1 MWVVTVVAKVENNLL
16 VHELQL
22 GEQLGE
28 CVHSA
33 RRSDFSLMLAMLTED
48 VRDHSQF
55 ALPVVEDEPRDITTE
70 TLRKEFH
77 LPDEAP
83 LALKNDTQIQ
93 DFNQAELVQDNQLAS
108 LQLQNAINPKPLAF
122 RDDKSHVPHQVMT
135 NTTTH
140 CQKKHQTGTGQLSRM
155 AFNAKGWLDAVQ
167 TSIVKSSLVNVHSIA

>member
-1 MWVVTVVAKVENNLL
+1 MVAKVDNTLL

-28 CVHSA
+28 CVHNA

-55 ALPVVEDEPRDITTE
+55 ALPVVEDEPRDISTE

-83 LALKNDTQIQ
+83 LALKNDTQIK
-93 DFNQAELVQDNQLAS
+93 DFNQAELVQNNQLAS
-108 LQLQNAINPKPLAF
+108 LQLQNAINPKALAF
-122 RDDKSHVPHQVMT
+122 RDDKNHVPHQVIS
-135 NTTTH
+135 NTSSH
-140 CQKKHQTGTGQLSRM
+140 CQQKHQTGTQQLARM

>member
-1 MWVVTVVAKVENNLL
+1 MVAKVENNLL

-28 CVHSA
+28 CVHTE
-33 RRSDFSLMLAMLTED
+33 RRSDFALMLAMLTED

-77 LPDEAP
+77 LPNEAP
-83 LALKNDTQIQ
+83 LAIKTDSQIS

-108 LQLQNAINPKPLAF
+108 LHLQNAINPRPLAF
-122 RDDKSHVPHQVMT
+122 RDDKSHVPHQVMS
-135 NTTTH
+135 NTSTH
-140 CQKKHQTGTGQLSRM
+140 CQQKHQTGNGQLSRM
-155 AFNAKGWLDAVQ
+155 AFNAKGWLEAVQ

>member
-1 MWVVTVVAKVENNLL
+1 MVAKVENNLL

-28 CVHSA
+28 CVHSK
-33 RRSDFSLMLAMLTED
+33 RRSDFALMLAMLTED

-55 ALPVVEDEPRDITTE
+55 ALPVVEEQPRDISTE
-70 TLRKEFH
+70 ALRKEFH

-93 DFNQAELVQDNQLAS
+93 EFNQAELVHDNQLAS
-108 LQLQNAINPKPLAF
+108 LHLENAINPKPLAF
-122 RDDKSHVPHQVMT
+122 RDDKRHVPHQVMT

-140 CQKKHQTGTGQLSRM
+140 CQQKHRTGTGQVSRM
-155 AFNAKGWLDAVQ
+155 AFNAKGWLDAVK
-167 TSIVKSSLVNVHSIA
+167 TSMVKSAQVNVHSIA

>member
-1 MWVVTVVAKVENNLL
+1 MVENNLL

-28 CVHSA
+28 CIHHE

-55 ALPVVEDEPRDITTE
+55 SLPEVEDDVRDISTA
-70 TLRKEFH
+70 TLRKEFN

-83 LALKNDTQIQ
+83 LAIKNVDDIHE
-93 DFNQAELVQDNQLAS
+93 FNQAGLLQDNNIAS
-108 LQLQNAINPKPLAF
+108 LHLQNALNPRPLSF
-122 RDDKSHVPHQVMT
+122 RDDKSHISHEVLS

-140 CQKKHQTGTGQLSRM
+140 CQKKHQTGTKQLSRL

-167 TSIVKSSLVNVHSIA
+167 TSIVKSAQVNIHSIA